1 MRRRQ
6 FTREEYKEKFE
17 KLCFI
22 YQDGEVIVQAKEPY
36 PQYWFVSNKG
46 YVISIHGRKVKKI
59 KARWN
64 ERAKQ
69 WEYEYLPK
77 GAKHNKKVIVWKI
90 IAEHFC
96 EDEFKISDDTEVHH
110 IKARKT
116 FNPDESEICNC
127 ASNLQVLPKSI
138 HNDLTNKYGKTIEQ
152 LDKESEERAKKA
164 GVESVQMTNEE
175 LMRML
180 ITGMITNDGTP
191 IVYLSKQAD
200 DPKDIE
206 CKAYTIKAVVLQE

>member
-6 FTREEYKEKFE
+6 LSREEYKEKFE
-17 KLCFI
+17 KLCFV
-22 YQDGEVIVQAKEPY
+22 YQDGEVIVQAKDPY
-36 PQYWFVSNKG
+36 PSYWFVSNKG

-127 ASNLQVLPKSI
+127 ASNLQVLPKSV
-138 HNDLTNKYGKTIEQ
+138 HNDLTNKYGKTEEEYEEEACKRAEKAGIETKPLPKHIVIHALEMPTLYLAKYSKDHPEDMELTAYPLNKFLK
-152 LDKESEERAKKA
+152 LDK
-164 GVESVQMTNEE
+164 TN
-175 LMRML
+175 
-180 ITGMITNDGTP
+180 
-191 IVYLSKQAD
+191 
-200 DPKDIE
+200 
-206 CKAYTIKAVVLQE
+206 

>member
-6 FTREEYKEKFE
+6 LSREEYKEKFE
-17 KLCFI
+17 KLCFV
-22 YQDGEVIVQAKEPY
+22 YQDGEVIVQAKDPY
-36 PQYWFVSNKG
+36 PSYWFVSNKG

-77 GAKHNKKVIVWKI
+77 GAKYNKKVIVWKI

-116 FNPDESEICNC
+116 FNPNESELCNRV
-127 ASNLQVLPKSI
+127 SNLQVLPKSV
-138 HNDLTNKYGKTIEQ
+138 HKDLTHKYGKT
-152 LDKESEERAKKA
+152 EEEYEEEARKRAEKA
-164 GVESVQMTNEE
+164 GVETKPLPKHIVIHALEMPTLYLARYSKDHPEDMELTAYPLDKFLKLDKTN
-175 LMRML
+175 
-180 ITGMITNDGTP
+180 
-191 IVYLSKQAD
+191 
-200 DPKDIE
+200 
-206 CKAYTIKAVVLQE
+206 

>member
-1 MRRRQ
+1 MRKK

-59 KARWN
+59 
-64 ERAKQ
+64 
-69 WEYEYLPK
+69 
-77 GAKHNKKVIVWKI
+77 
-90 IAEHFC
+90 
-96 EDEFKISDDTEVHH
+96 
-110 IKARKT
+110 
-116 FNPDESEICNC
+116 
-127 ASNLQVLPKSI
+127 
-138 HNDLTNKYGKTIEQ
+138 
-152 LDKESEERAKKA
+152 
-164 GVESVQMTNEE
+164 
-175 LMRML
+175 
-180 ITGMITNDGTP
+180 TP

-206 CKAYTIKAVVLQE
+206 CKAHPIKAVVLQE